1 MAAFFNGSTTR
12 RTEQQNNEQYY
23 RLVNE
28 ESKPVGIRC
37 FEELSITKNDILN
50 NLYNIKKKLFCHTS
64 FVNYVHFYEIHSNLK
79 NIIKYEKSRKGNPHF
94 LYTHKKKYFFLF
106 TYIIFL
112 LLNLFFLFRLQTIFN
127 FATGYSYYYTYE
139 INFQVFFTFF
149 VFIYCLLNIYLLICS
164 YKFLSHHI
172 DLMCNML
179 IQTLYNTY
187 IKEKNKEIYAN
198 TEMLINE
205 CKSVYPHLE
214 EDFGDAILLYADN
227 IFNKFVNIFRYISK
241 GHYEYKYE
249 KAATLTRRNRSIVTA
264 TENGNYISDDKAH
277 YISMNKNMP
286 GTDVLFDEVISK
298 DVTSKKIPFNNKLS
312 KFSKMQI
319 EFSKNMNFYLDDEN
333 EREEEE
339 EEKDKEKDTIRDLY
353 KNRNNTNI
361 YNIYGN
367 SIYSDIYDLRIYLK
381 LKYNHIHSLILH
393 KSKSRINYIKF
404 AFYFFPYLINFIINI
419 FTNLYVIISV
429 YYYHN
434 IIPLAS
440 TYELST
446 LHIIGIFNSKGIYYI
461 LFIFFINFTFFLYVL
476 FLNKFNT
483 LYMFLR
489 QIYSYCK
496 YESISYCDNVMNH
509 IYEKYIFEEIAN
521 RIYNSRIKITTHQT
535 NTACSK
541 ENVETQ
547 TQPIE
552 NQKYKCQNTVTP
564 SPKRNTTEEKNST
577 YSAISNFKCDST
589 NNALKQ
595 EHVGVTLKSVP
606 EEYQQKPI
614 PTYQNTSDGPYKKC
628 SLFGKICEPKRKFS
642 NTSSTLKN
650 KVTATTN
657 TISASEKI
665 FSGGVKTFM
674 KAAPDKRYE
683 HIQLE
688 GNSKATH
695 YASGKKKNKFSHV
708 DCDITDNYGNRNQ
721 YHIGIFNERLNSN

>member
-1 MAAFFNGSTTR
+1 MASFFNAGTTR

-23 RLVNE
+23 RLVND
-28 ESKPVGIRC
+28 ESKPLGTRC
-37 FEELSITKNDILN
+37 FDESYITKNDILN

-79 NIIKYEKSRKGNPHF
+79 NIIKYEKTRKGNPHF
-94 LYTHKKKYFFLF
+94 IYAHKKKYFFLF

-127 FATGYSYYYTYE
+127 FAIGYSYYYTYE

-172 DLMCNML
+172 DIMCNML
-179 IQTLYNTY
+179 IQTLYNIY

-205 CKSVYPHLE
+205 CKSLYPHLE
-214 EDFGDAILLYADN
+214 EDFRDAILLYADN
-227 IFNKFVNIFRYISK
+227 VFNKFVNIFRYISK

-249 KAATLTRRNRSIVTA
+249 EAATLTKGNRSIVTA
-264 TENGNYISDDKAH
+264 TENGNYVSDDQAQ
-277 YISMNKNMP
+277 YICMNRNGV
-286 GTDVLFDEVISK
+286 GTDVFFDEVISK
-298 DVTSKKIPFNNKLS
+298 DATSKQIPFNSKFS

-319 EFSKNMNFYLDDEN
+319 EFSKGMNFYLGDEN
-333 EREEEE
+333 EGE
-339 EEKDKEKDTIRDLY
+339 EEKKEKETDTRRDLY
-353 KNRNNTNI
+353 KNRSNTNI

-381 LKYNHIHSLILH
+381 FKYNHIHSLILH

-404 AFYFFPYLINFIINI
+404 VFYFLPYLINFIINI
-419 FTNLYVIISV
+419 ITNLYVIISV

-446 LHIIGIFNSKGIYYI
+446 LHIIGIFNFKGIYCI

-509 IYEKYIFEEIAN
+509 IYEKYIFEEIVN
-521 RIYNSRIKITTHQT
+521 SIYNSRIKITTQQT
-535 NTACSK
+535 SAACLK

-547 TQPIE
+547 TQLIE
-552 NQKYKCQNTVTP
+552 NQKYKCQNIATP
-564 SPKRNTTEEKNST
+564 SPKPNITEEKNST
-577 YSAISNFKCDST
+577 HSAISNFKCDKT
-589 NNALKQ
+589 NNVWKQ
-595 EHVGVTLKSVP
+595 EHFDATLKPMP
-606 EEYQQKPI
+606 EGHQEKQT
-614 PTYQNTSDGPYKKC
+614 PTYQGKPDDPHKKC
-628 SLFGKICEPKRKFS
+628 SLFGRTCEPRRKFS

-650 KVTATTN
+650 KVLPTTN
-657 TISASEKI
+657 TISGSENAFNGGIKI
-665 FSGGVKTFM
+665 HV
-674 KAAPDKRYE
+674 KAAPDKRCE

-688 GNSKATH
+688 GNSKATQ

-708 DCDITDNYGNRNQ
+708 DCDITDNYGNKNQ
-721 YHIGIFNERLNSN
+721 YHIGIFNNRTNSH